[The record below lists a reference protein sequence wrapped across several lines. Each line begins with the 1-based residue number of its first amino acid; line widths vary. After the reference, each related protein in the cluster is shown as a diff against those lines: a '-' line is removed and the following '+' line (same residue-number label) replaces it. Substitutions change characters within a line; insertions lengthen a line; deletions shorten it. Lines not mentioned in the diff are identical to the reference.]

1 MSQSKWFIAKKIKI
15 KIELNLEGNHLIN
28 SKISSIHHTSDTR
41 YYYYIPNF
49 SPDNIYIYIYI

>member
-1 MSQSKWFIAKKIKI
+1 
-15 KIELNLEGNHLIN
+15 LNLEGNHLIN

-49 SPDNIYIYIYI
+49 SPDNIYIYIYIYIYK